1 MQNTL
6 YGSSTIVTLNA
17 EEIKGNGGSKI
28 YATKHP
34 YKYMPFAQMHTSW
47 LRTGIVRV
55 RIWPWFKGMSQGC
68 HMYGIKIYKDF
79 LILHF
84 KY

>member
-6 YGSSTIVTLNA
+6 YGSSTLVTLNV
-17 EEIKGNGGSKI
+17 EETKRNRGSKI
-28 YATKHP
+28 YVTKHP
-34 YKYMPFAQMHTSW
+34 YKYMLFAQMHTS
-47 LRTGIVRV
+47 LRTGIVCV
-55 RIWPWFKGMSQGC
+55 RIWPWFKGMSQRC
-68 HMYGIKIYKDF
+68 HMHGIKIYKDF